1 MRIVQLA
8 IVIAIAGGAVY
19 WIRFSPVPVNK
30 HEVERGLIVA
40 EVMGTG
46 TLEAR
51 TQSSI
56 SPKISGRIE
65 TIDVDQGQRVS
76 QGDLL
81 VTLDDKE
88 LQQQVAIAEANLESA
103 QAAIIRLETDKKT
116 ATATFSQAK
125 KSFKRLEKLVRQQ
138 AISQD
143 ELDKATEALSLA
155 TTGISRADAAI
166 SEGQKQLIASQK
178 TLDYHN
184 SRLDDSRI
192 VAPFDGL
199 IVSRSKEPG
208 DVVVPGSEILEL
220 ISTDQLWISAWVDE
234 TEMSRL
240 AVEQP
245 ARIVFRSEP
254 DTEFK
259 GKVFRLGREADRETR
274 EFIVDVDVLKLPN
287 NWAVGQRAEA
297 YIEVD
302 RENDVVLLPVNL
314 IVNRESQFGVFVN
327 SNKVAKWQPIEI
339 GLRNRD
345 VVEVVSGL
353 DAGDMIV
360 TPVNE
365 SAAIRSG
372 RKVTLR

>member
-19 WIRFSPVPVNK
+19 WIRFSPVPVNT

-125 KSFKRLEKLVRQQ
+125 KSYKRFEKLVRQQ

-143 ELDKATEALSLA
+143 ELDKATEVLSLA

-184 SRLDDSRI
+184 SRLEDSRI

-208 DVVVPGSEILEL
+208 DVVVPGSEILQL

-234 TEMSRL
+234 TEMFKL

-345 VVEVVSGL
+345 IVEIVSGL
-353 DAGDMIV
+353 DAGDVIV

-372 RKVTLR
+372 RKVTLP

>member
-8 IVIAIAGGAVY
+8 IVITIAGGAVY
-19 WIRFSPVPVNK
+19 WIRFSPVPVTT

-40 EVMGTG
+40 EAMGTG

-51 TQSSI
+51 IQSSI

-76 QGDLL
+76 KGVLL

-125 KSFKRLEKLVRQQ
+125 KSYGRLEKLVRQQ

-143 ELDKATEALSLA
+143 ELDKATETLSLA
-155 TTGISRADAAI
+155 TMGISRADAAI
-166 SEGQKQLIASQK
+166 SEGQKQLVASQK
-178 TLDYHN
+178 TLDYHK
-184 SRLDDSRI
+184 SRLEDSRI

-234 TEMSRL
+234 TEMSKL
-240 AVEQP
+240 AIFALFPRRVILTQP
-245 ARIVFRSEP
+245 DLIQLGIIVLAIS
-254 DTEFK
+254 
-259 GKVFRLGREADRETR
+259 
-274 EFIVDVDVLKLPN
+274 
-287 NWAVGQRAEA
+287 
-297 YIEVD
+297 
-302 RENDVVLLPVNL
+302 
-314 IVNRESQFGVFVN
+314 
-327 SNKVAKWQPIEI
+327 
-339 GLRNRD
+339 
-345 VVEVVSGL
+345 VVSSLLGIWK
-353 DAGDMIV
+353 AMKV
-360 TPVNE
+360 SPNE
-365 SAAIRSG
+365 ALS
-372 RKVTLR
+372 